1 MEESQQEPQERGKG
15 SYVQW
20 SSQENKTLINLLLD
34 CIAAGLRDSN
44 GLFSKFTVERRILP
58 TLNQMHGSAK
68 TFQHYSNRMKI
79 LKTKYLGAVELLR
92 FSSGFGW
99 DATTKRFT
107 APDEVW
113 TEYIKAHPNYKK
125 FRDET
130 FEEFDD
136 LKIIFER
143 NLATGRSAIGLG
155 DTTDAGTTE
164 TAEAEKE
171 QPNHGEEFSFN
182 IQENYESQSS
192 FFGSPS
198 NDTVEKLPLRKRQK

>member
-1 MEESQQEPQERGKG
+1 KINTKNKHFKNPKRASMEESQQEPQERGKG
-15 SYVQW
+15 LS
-20 SSQENKTLINLLLD
+20 
-34 CIAAGLRDSN
+34 DSN

-58 TLNQMHGSAK
+58 TLNQMHGSTK

-79 LKTKYLGAVELLR
+79 LKTKYLAAAELLR

-136 LKIIFER
+136 LKQ
-143 NLATGRSAIGLG
+143 L
-155 DTTDAGTTE
+155 
-164 TAEAEKE
+164 AEARLDWVIQLMLE
-171 QPNHGEEFSFN
+171 QL
-182 IQENYESQSS
+182 
-192 FFGSPS
+192 
-198 NDTVEKLPLRKRQK
+198 KLPKQKRNNQIMAALQMILWKSSRYERDKKLILFIKLMIHPFKKKV

>member
-1 MEESQQEPQERGKG
+1 MEESQQETQERGKG

-79 LKTKYLGAVELLR
+79 LKTKYLGAAELLR

-143 NLATGRSAIGLG
+143 NLATSRSAIGLG
-155 DTTDAGTTE
+155 DTTDAGTTK